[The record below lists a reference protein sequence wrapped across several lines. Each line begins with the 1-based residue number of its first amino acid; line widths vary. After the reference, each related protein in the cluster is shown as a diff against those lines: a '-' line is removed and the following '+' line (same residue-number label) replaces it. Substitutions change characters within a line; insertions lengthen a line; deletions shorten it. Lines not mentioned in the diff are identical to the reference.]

1 MAKSLFIAPTSLD
14 SGLTSVCLGLL
25 RALEREG
32 VSVGFY
38 KPFSQSVH
46 RGEAL
51 HNDGKDSSVAFVR
64 ARSHLEPPDPIPL
77 KQAQQLLNHGKADLL
92 M

>member
-1 MAKSLFIAPTSLD
+1 MAKSLFIAPPTSLD

-51 HNDGKDSSVAFVR
+51 HNDGKDLRWPLCVPAATSNHPTRF
-64 ARSHLEPPDPIPL
+64 PP
-77 KQAQQLLNHGKADLL
+77 
-92 M
+92 